1 MPRTILHFKETLD
14 VVQSY
19 HHYVSIRFLFK
30 KGENEDLFLLKAD
43 ISMLSIEFTFIHY
56 FYSNITFGA
65 RRCKMRE
72 FYIDILYWTFFE
84 VTNDSNRNH
93 QKWTKLQ
100 IYHILIN
107 LLKMIMKF
115 SQHHTRMITK
125 WCVQKE
131 SPRNFIVF
139 KQISGFLVHFST
151 SFLQIWLFCIN
162 WSPQTTGNEVVL
174 PQHLYW
180 QLQCK
185 T

>member
-56 FYSNITFGA
+56 FYSNIRFGA

-84 VTNDSNRNH
+84 VTNDSKVN
-93 QKWTKLQ
+93 QTADL
-100 IYHILIN
+100 
-107 LLKMIMKF
+107 
-115 SQHHTRMITK
+115 
-125 WCVQKE
+125 
-131 SPRNFIVF
+131 P
-139 KQISGFLVHFST
+139 HFDKSIENDNEIQST
-151 SFLQIWLFCIN
+151 SYTYDNEMVCSKRI
-162 WSPQTTGNEVVL
+162 TTKFHSFQANFRVFSSFFYIVPSDL
-174 PQHLYW
+174 TLLY
-180 QLQCK
+180 QLVPPNHR
-185 T
+185 

>member
-65 RRCKMRE
+65 RSCKMRE

-84 VTNDSNRNH
+84 VTNDSKVN
-93 QKWTKLQ
+93 QTADL
-100 IYHILIN
+100 
-107 LLKMIMKF
+107 
-115 SQHHTRMITK
+115 
-125 WCVQKE
+125 
-131 SPRNFIVF
+131 P
-139 KQISGFLVHFST
+139 HFDKSIENDNKIQST
-151 SFLQIWLFCIN
+151 SYTYDNEMVCSKRI
-162 WSPQTTGNEVVL
+162 TTKFHSFQPNFRVFSSFFYIVPSDL
-174 PQHLYW
+174 TLLY
-180 QLQCK
+180 QLVPPNHR
-185 T
+185 